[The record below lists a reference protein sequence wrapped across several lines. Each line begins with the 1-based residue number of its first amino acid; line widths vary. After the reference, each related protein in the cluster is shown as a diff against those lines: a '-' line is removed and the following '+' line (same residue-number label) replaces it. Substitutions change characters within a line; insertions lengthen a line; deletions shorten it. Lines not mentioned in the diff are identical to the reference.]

1 MRVEVEHLPESQVQL
16 QIEIDPD
23 ALGLAVGRAYQ
34 KLAGRYSVPGFRPG
48 KAPRAVLERA
58 IGPEALLT
66 EAADIAIN
74 DAYSQAVKEHDL
86 HPLGYPDVQ
95 SPKADEIDAQKPLS
109 FTATVYVRPEV
120 QLGDYASIRLAPETP
135 EVTSEDV
142 DAFLKDLAGQQ
153 AAWTAVEDGA
163 VEMGDVATLRVLATI
178 DEESLVDQE
187 AWDYQ
192 VREGESPN
200 VPIPGLSQ
208 RLVGM
213 RKGDV
218 KDDIIDLGDDYV
230 PSSYAGKQLALHV
243 EVLKFERK
251 HAPEIDDSFAQ
262 TVAKVDSVAVLRE
275 RLTETM
281 QAQARRRALDAYVE
295 KVIEEVVKL
304 STVSVPPPLVEE
316 ELDEMMHQLQDT
328 VERERKI
335 SMDTYARILGK
346 TVEQIRTDARASAEQ
361 HVRTDLVLDAVAK
374 VEAIEAP
381 DNEIDAQIHL
391 VASQPTYS
399 NKERRRLLAS
409 DSLRQRIA
417 TKLRKRYVIN
427 RLLEI
432 ASPDDHGDMA
442 ESVESAAQGAPATVV
457 AEQAPESVPDST
469 SAPATVV
476 AEQAPESVPDST
488 SALDEH
494 APSQQNEEEN

>member
-1 MRVEVEHLPESQVQL
+1 MRVEVERLPESQVQL

-23 ALGLAVGRAYQ
+23 ALGQAVGRAYQ
-34 KLAGRYSVPGFRPG
+34 RLAGKYHVPGFRPG

-58 IGPEALLT
+58 IGPEVLLT

-74 DAYSQAVKEHDL
+74 DAYTQAIKEHDL

-95 SPKADEIDAQKPLS
+95 SPKAGEIDAQKPLS

-120 QLGDYASIRLAPETP
+120 QLGDYSSVRLAPETP
-135 EVTSEDV
+135 EISPGDV
-142 DAFLKDLAGQQ
+142 DRFLKELADQQ
-153 AAWTAVEDGA
+153 AAWTPVEDGA
-163 VEMGDVATLRVLATI
+163 AELGDMATLRLLATV
-178 DEESLVDQE
+178 DEETLVDQE

-192 VREGESPN
+192 LREGEAPT

-218 KDDIIDLGDDYV
+218 KDETIDLPENYA
-230 PSSYAGKQLALHV
+230 PTTYAGKQLALHV
-243 EVLKFERK
+243 ELLKVERK

-262 TVAKVDSVAVLRE
+262 TIAKVDSLALLRE
-275 RLTETM
+275 RLTSSM
-281 QAQARRRALDAYVE
+281 QAQARRRAMDEYVE
-295 KVIEEVVKL
+295 QVIEEVVKL
-304 STVSVPPPLVEE
+304 SAVSVPPPLVEE
-316 ELDEMMHQLQDT
+316 ELDEMMRQLQEN

-346 TVEQIRTDARASAEQ
+346 TVEQIRADARSSAETR
-361 HVRTDLVLDAVAK
+361 VRTDLVLDAIAK
-374 VEAIEAP
+374 AETIEAP
-381 DNEIDAQIHL
+381 NSEIDAQLHL
-391 VASQPTYS
+391 VASQPAYS

-432 ASPDDHGDMA
+432 ASPEDHGDMT
-442 ESVESAAQGAPATVV
+442 ESVESAALGTSVTAATEQATVSMP
-457 AEQAPESVPDST
+457 ASESAQEERAPV
-469 SAPATVV
+469 
-476 AEQAPESVPDST
+476 
-488 SALDEH
+488 
-494 APSQQNEEEN
+494 QQSEEEN